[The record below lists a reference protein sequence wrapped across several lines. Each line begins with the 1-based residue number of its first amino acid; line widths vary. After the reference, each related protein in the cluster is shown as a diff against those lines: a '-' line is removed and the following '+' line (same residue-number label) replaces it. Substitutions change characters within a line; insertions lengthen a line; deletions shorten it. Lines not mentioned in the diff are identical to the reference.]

1 MPSSSS
7 SASASALPSRSSIPS
22 FYRVF
27 FSTIDPLIALTG
39 ILTNIFAPSV
49 ILKSYNSNPTL
60 PPSTETTVL
69 LRSSAGYLLST
80 MFLQTVLL
88 RLRPTDLT
96 VWRCLQIA
104 ILIQDVAI
112 LASLT
117 LALATERRL
126 NLALVRPEEWS
137 NLVVLTA
144 VGLIRAA
151 FILDVG
157 MPQAGDGPGTG
168 NEKGK
173 GKKVLMMMSTGM
185 RREKERRSV

>member
-1 MPSSSS
+1 MPSS
-7 SASASALPSRSSIPS
+7 SASASALPSPSSIPS
-22 FYRVF
+22 FYRIF
-27 FSTIDPLIALTG
+27 FGTIDPLIALTG
-39 ILTNIFAPSV
+39 ILTNIFTPSA
-49 ILKSYNSNPTL
+49 ILKSYNSNAML

-88 RLRPTDLT
+88 RLRPKDLT

-137 NLVVLTA
+137 NFVVLTA

-157 MPQAGDGPGTG
+157 VPQGGDGPGSG
-168 NEKGK
+168 NGKGK
-173 GKKVLMMMSTGM
+173 GKKVL
-185 RREKERRSV
+185 

>member
-1 MPSSSS
+1 MPSS

-22 FYRVF
+22 FYRIF

-39 ILTNIFAPSV
+39 VLTNIFTPSM
-49 ILKSYNSNPTL
+49 ILKSYNSNATL

-104 ILIQDVAI
+104 ILIQDVVI

-117 LALATERRL
+117 LALATQRRL

-137 NLVVLTA
+137 NFVVLTA

-157 MPQAGDGPGTG
+157 MPQAGDVPETG

-173 GKKVLMMMSTGM
+173 GKKVL
-185 RREKERRSV
+185 